1 MELGEKSNPGGGNHD
16 ARALRQA
23 PVSRVHQTDG
33 SVELLDWSEHGKG
46 RCGFGER
53 AGARSGGVLRAL
65 ARGLAA
71 VGRPWK
77 V

>member
-33 SVELLDWSEHGKG
+33 SVELLDWSEHEKG
-46 RCGFGER
+46 
-53 AGARSGGVLRAL
+53 
-65 ARGLAA
+65 
-71 VGRPWK
+71 
-77 V
+77 